1 MPIDPVKIPQNV
13 YIEDRIVGPLTLRQ
27 TIIMAVGGGFSYMM
41 FAAIQKT
48 YGSVTIPVTVLVWI
62 PAVVA
67 VAFALIKV
75 NDLSLVRICF
85 LMLERFHKPSTRTFS
100 PRRGI
105 SINIRVNTQKVEDD
119 KVSDDAFHLEE
130 QKATAATKTQKNI
143 RELSSILD
151 SKLHAP
157 IVAAIESVA
166 PKAASTAE
174 AEDPLDQWDAVSEA
188 PEERR
193 PVDPSRIKTDSQAG
207 NDLSVF
213 RDIFPENK

>member
-27 TIIMAVGGGFSYMM
+27 TIIRAVGGGFSYMM
-41 FAAIQKT
+41 FAAVQKS
-48 YGSVTIPVTVLVWI
+48 YGSVTIPVAILVWI
-62 PAVVA
+62 PAVIS
-67 VAFALIKV
+67 VAFALIKI

-119 KVSDDAFHLEE
+119 KVADDARHTE
-130 QKATAATKTQKNI
+130 QRKATAATKTQSNI

-151 SKLHAP
+151 STP
-157 IVAAIESVA
+157 IEAVVDSVTPQTAA
-166 PKAASTAE
+166 AE
-174 AEDPLDQWDAVSEA
+174 TEDPLDPWDAVSE
-188 PEERR
+188 PKR
-193 PVDPSRIKTDSQAG
+193 PVDPSRVKADGDTGS
-207 NDLSVF
+207 DLSLF
-213 RDIFPENK
+213 RDIFPE